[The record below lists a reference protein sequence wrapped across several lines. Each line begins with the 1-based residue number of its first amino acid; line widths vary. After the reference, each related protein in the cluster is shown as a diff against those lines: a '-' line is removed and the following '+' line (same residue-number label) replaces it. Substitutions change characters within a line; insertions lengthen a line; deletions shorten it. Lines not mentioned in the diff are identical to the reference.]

1 MDIQQLVTYIVAMV
15 IMLGLSAVF
24 SMTETAFNAA
34 SKSRLKAMEN
44 PKADKVLELLDR
56 YDDLLSTILVGN
68 NVVNIAL
75 ASVGTVF
82 FVSLVSSGGATL
94 STVVITIAVLIF
106 GELTP
111 KSIAKDMPEKIAMAM
126 APIFSFLMTVL
137 APVNFL
143 FRQWNK
149 LMDRIIPGEEE
160 IKTTSEELLVLVEEA
175 EQEGSVDKEEG
186 ELLRSA
192 IEFSDRE
199 VQDILTHRVDL
210 EAVPATCTKEELSD
224 RFIESR
230 YSRILVYKD
239 SIDDIIGVV
248 HLKDFYGD
256 YDKKNFNL
264 KKMMTPPI
272 FVPPTMK
279 IDDCL
284 RPLQQ
289 EQSSVAVVTDE
300 FGGTQGI
307 VTVEDVVE
315 ELVGEIWDE
324 HDEVEEDYIS
334 LDDNTWLVS
343 GKADLEKTFDMF
355 DTPLEE
361 ELEDTQTVSGWV
373 MEELGHIPE
382 KGETFEYE
390 NLCVEVT
397 DTDSRRVVEIK
408 VVVTA
413 PDSETENSSSQSTS
427 AQPSDESNQDPSSP
441 HQQERR

>member
-239 SIDDIIGVV
+239 SIDEVSLTNMVTKLQTDNNYVSIKGTINS
-248 HLKDFYGD
+248 LSYSENI
-256 YDKKNFNL
+256 KKEDSVFNKL
-264 KKMMTPPI
+264 FK
-272 FVPPTMK
+272 
-279 IDDCL
+279 
-284 RPLQQ
+284 
-289 EQSSVAVVTDE
+289 
-300 FGGTQGI
+300 
-307 VTVEDVVE
+307 
-315 ELVGEIWDE
+315 
-324 HDEVEEDYIS
+324 
-334 LDDNTWLVS
+334 
-343 GKADLEKTFDMF
+343 
-355 DTPLEE
+355 
-361 ELEDTQTVSGWV
+361 
-373 MEELGHIPE
+373 
-382 KGETFEYE
+382 
-390 NLCVEVT
+390 
-397 DTDSRRVVEIK
+397 
-408 VVVTA
+408 
-413 PDSETENSSSQSTS
+413 
-427 AQPSDESNQDPSSP
+427 
-441 HQQERR
+441 

>member
-1 MDIQQLVTYIVAMV
+1 
-15 IMLGLSAVF
+15 
-24 SMTETAFNAA
+24 
-34 SKSRLKAMEN
+34 
-44 PKADKVLELLDR
+44 
-56 YDDLLSTILVGN
+56 
-68 NVVNIAL
+68 
-75 ASVGTVF
+75 
-82 FVSLVSSGGATL
+82 
-94 STVVITIAVLIF
+94 
-106 GELTP
+106 
-111 KSIAKDMPEKIAMAM
+111 
-126 APIFSFLMTVL
+126 
-137 APVNFL
+137 
-143 FRQWNK
+143 
-149 LMDRIIPGEEE
+149 
-160 IKTTSEELLVLVEEA
+160 
-175 EQEGSVDKEEG
+175 
-186 ELLRSA
+186 
-192 IEFSDRE
+192 
-199 VQDILTHRVDL
+199 
-210 EAVPATCTKEELSD
+210 
-224 RFIESR
+224 
-230 YSRILVYKD
+230 
-239 SIDDIIGVV
+239 
-248 HLKDFYGD
+248 
-256 YDKKNFNL
+256 
-264 KKMMTPPI
+264 
-272 FVPPTMK
+272 MK

-284 RPLQQ
+284 HLLQQ

-343 GKADLEKTFDMF
+343 GKADLEKTFDIF

-413 PDSETENSSSQSTS
+413 PDSEAENSSSQSTS

>member
-137 APVNFL
+137 TPVNFL

-160 IKTTSEELLVLVEEA
+160 IKTTSEEL
-175 EQEGSVDKEEG
+175 
-186 ELLRSA
+186 
-192 IEFSDRE
+192 
-199 VQDILTHRVDL
+199 
-210 EAVPATCTKEELSD
+210 
-224 RFIESR
+224 
-230 YSRILVYKD
+230 
-239 SIDDIIGVV
+239 
-248 HLKDFYGD
+248 
-256 YDKKNFNL
+256 
-264 KKMMTPPI
+264 
-272 FVPPTMK
+272 
-279 IDDCL
+279 
-284 RPLQQ
+284 
-289 EQSSVAVVTDE
+289 
-300 FGGTQGI
+300 
-307 VTVEDVVE
+307 
-315 ELVGEIWDE
+315 
-324 HDEVEEDYIS
+324 
-334 LDDNTWLVS
+334 
-343 GKADLEKTFDMF
+343 
-355 DTPLEE
+355 
-361 ELEDTQTVSGWV
+361 
-373 MEELGHIPE
+373 
-382 KGETFEYE
+382 
-390 NLCVEVT
+390 
-397 DTDSRRVVEIK
+397 
-408 VVVTA
+408 
-413 PDSETENSSSQSTS
+413 
-427 AQPSDESNQDPSSP
+427 
-441 HQQERR
+441 

>member
-1 MDIQQLVTYIVAMV
+1 MILSVWYI
-15 IMLGLSAVF
+15 
-24 SMTETAFNAA
+24 
-34 SKSRLKAMEN
+34 
-44 PKADKVLELLDR
+44 
-56 YDDLLSTILVGN
+56 
-68 NVVNIAL
+68 
-75 ASVGTVF
+75 
-82 FVSLVSSGGATL
+82 
-94 STVVITIAVLIF
+94 
-106 GELTP
+106 
-111 KSIAKDMPEKIAMAM
+111 
-126 APIFSFLMTVL
+126 
-137 APVNFL
+137 
-143 FRQWNK
+143 
-149 LMDRIIPGEEE
+149 
-160 IKTTSEELLVLVEEA
+160 
-175 EQEGSVDKEEG
+175 
-186 ELLRSA
+186 
-192 IEFSDRE
+192 
-199 VQDILTHRVDL
+199 
-210 EAVPATCTKEELSD
+210 
-224 RFIESR
+224 
-230 YSRILVYKD
+230 
-239 SIDDIIGVV
+239 
-248 HLKDFYGD
+248 YGD

-284 RPLQQ
+284 HLLQQ

>member
-137 APVNFL
+137 TPVNFL

-192 IEFSDRE
+192 IEFSDR
-199 VQDILTHRVDL
+199 
-210 EAVPATCTKEELSD
+210 
-224 RFIESR
+224 
-230 YSRILVYKD
+230 
-239 SIDDIIGVV
+239 
-248 HLKDFYGD
+248 
-256 YDKKNFNL
+256 
-264 KKMMTPPI
+264 
-272 FVPPTMK
+272 
-279 IDDCL
+279 
-284 RPLQQ
+284 
-289 EQSSVAVVTDE
+289 
-300 FGGTQGI
+300 
-307 VTVEDVVE
+307 
-315 ELVGEIWDE
+315 
-324 HDEVEEDYIS
+324 
-334 LDDNTWLVS
+334 
-343 GKADLEKTFDMF
+343 
-355 DTPLEE
+355 
-361 ELEDTQTVSGWV
+361 
-373 MEELGHIPE
+373 
-382 KGETFEYE
+382 
-390 NLCVEVT
+390 
-397 DTDSRRVVEIK
+397 
-408 VVVTA
+408 
-413 PDSETENSSSQSTS
+413 
-427 AQPSDESNQDPSSP
+427 
-441 HQQERR
+441 

>member
-1 MDIQQLVTYIVAMV
+1 
-15 IMLGLSAVF
+15 
-24 SMTETAFNAA
+24 
-34 SKSRLKAMEN
+34 
-44 PKADKVLELLDR
+44 
-56 YDDLLSTILVGN
+56 
-68 NVVNIAL
+68 
-75 ASVGTVF
+75 
-82 FVSLVSSGGATL
+82 
-94 STVVITIAVLIF
+94 
-106 GELTP
+106 
-111 KSIAKDMPEKIAMAM
+111 
-126 APIFSFLMTVL
+126 
-137 APVNFL
+137 
-143 FRQWNK
+143 
-149 LMDRIIPGEEE
+149 
-160 IKTTSEELLVLVEEA
+160 
-175 EQEGSVDKEEG
+175 
-186 ELLRSA
+186 
-192 IEFSDRE
+192 
-199 VQDILTHRVDL
+199 
-210 EAVPATCTKEELSD
+210 
-224 RFIESR
+224 
-230 YSRILVYKD
+230 
-239 SIDDIIGVV
+239 
-248 HLKDFYGD
+248 
-256 YDKKNFNL
+256 
-264 KKMMTPPI
+264 MMTPPI

-284 RPLQQ
+284 HLLQQ

-343 GKADLEKTFDMF
+343 GKADLEKTFDIF

>member
-210 EAVPATCTKEELSD
+210 EAVPATCTK
-224 RFIESR
+224 
-230 YSRILVYKD
+230 
-239 SIDDIIGVV
+239 
-248 HLKDFYGD
+248 
-256 YDKKNFNL
+256 
-264 KKMMTPPI
+264 
-272 FVPPTMK
+272 
-279 IDDCL
+279 
-284 RPLQQ
+284 
-289 EQSSVAVVTDE
+289 
-300 FGGTQGI
+300 
-307 VTVEDVVE
+307 
-315 ELVGEIWDE
+315 
-324 HDEVEEDYIS
+324 
-334 LDDNTWLVS
+334 
-343 GKADLEKTFDMF
+343 
-355 DTPLEE
+355 
-361 ELEDTQTVSGWV
+361 
-373 MEELGHIPE
+373 
-382 KGETFEYE
+382 
-390 NLCVEVT
+390 
-397 DTDSRRVVEIK
+397 
-408 VVVTA
+408 
-413 PDSETENSSSQSTS
+413 
-427 AQPSDESNQDPSSP
+427 
-441 HQQERR
+441 